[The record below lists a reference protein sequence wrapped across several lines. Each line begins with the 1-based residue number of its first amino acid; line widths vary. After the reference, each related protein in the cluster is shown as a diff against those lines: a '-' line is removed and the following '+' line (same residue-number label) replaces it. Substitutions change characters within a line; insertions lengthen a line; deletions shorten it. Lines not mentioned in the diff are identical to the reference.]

1 MSNDPKDTV
10 VDMSKLMQS
19 QSQTPLQ
26 TSIPTISDSS
36 RAALL
41 TVCNENGGLVGNE
54 HFTYNGETKHG
65 KHD

>member
-54 HFTYNGETKHG
+54 HFTYNGEAKHG

>member
-26 TSIPTISDSS
+26 LSIPTISDSS
-36 RAALL
+36 RTALH
-41 TVCNENGGLVGNE
+41 TVCNENVRLVGNAL
-54 HFTYNGETKHG
+54 FTYNDETKHE